1 MQIHDYA
8 AVDPMSLILS
18 PSAYRIWVEKVH
30 PHVLKTAEVQAVLQ
44 TLTPDE
50 QNAALSKART
60 LAQYGNAVEDAMKAI
75 HARGAQSK

>member
-50 QNAALSKART
+50 QSSALSKART
-60 LAQYGNAVEDAMKAI
+60 LAQYGAAVEDAMKAI

>member
-1 MQIHDYA
+1 MQIHEQA

-44 TLTPDE
+44 TLTPEE

-75 HARGAQSK
+75 HAKSAQSK

>member
-1 MQIHDYA
+1 MQIHEQA

-44 TLTPDE
+44 TLTPEE

-60 LAQYGNAVEDAMKAI
+60 LSQYGNAVEEAMRAI
-75 HARGAQSK
+75 HAKGAQAK